1 MCFTIQDTF
10 KYMVMSHAF
19 HNCCECPEDRRTG
32 FEPII
37 FRFTCN
43 CSTLLCLLYESLT
56 GSVLLPLN
64 YRRIFN
70 CCKCSVLSRW
80 RISTAGIKWTGLSE
94 QVKEYNPVFLQ
105 HFLSYSAIFTT
116 GWAHTMVS
124 ENLEPI
130 EFRSYRSGWVQTAVL
145 EKMESLRFFWLG
157 TTAS

>member
-1 MCFTIQDTF
+1 MHCPARLILPAAYKGRSALARLILPAAYKGCSPSARLILPRRPCHGSWLCFEIKDTF

-56 GSVLLPLN
+56 GSVLFPLN

-70 CCKCSVLSRW
+70 CCKCSVNSRGK
-80 RISTAGIKWTGLSE
+80 ISTAGIKWTCLS
-94 QVKEYNPVFLQ
+94 
-105 HFLSYSAIFTT
+105 H
-116 GWAHTMVS
+116 
-124 ENLEPI
+124 
-130 EFRSYRSGWVQTAVL
+130 
-145 EKMESLRFFWLG
+145 
-157 TTAS
+157 